1 MILSQGQLNF
11 FDTFGYLL
19 IRQLFSPEETEKII
33 EGFEWSIQNWCGGKD
48 PDRTTRI
55 MFPGPIEHH
64 PDMSAILDHPSILGL
79 IGGGCWVK
87 IFITVVAMVII
98 TLEIPAG
105 IPTDGGEIF

>member
-1 MILSQGQLNF
+1 M
-11 FDTFGYLL
+11 L

-79 IGGGCWVK
+79 LGGVRGEDFYYC
-87 IFITVVAMVII
+87 VAMVII

>member
-79 IGGGCWVK
+79 LGGVRGEDFYYC
-87 IFITVVAMVII
+87 VAMVII